1 MKIANKISSILCDDV
16 RHEVGN
22 KTSLMG
28 IYDKDII
35 FSNLP
40 ALLPKLC
47 LFVRLE
53 EVGTNF
59 QECKV
64 TLKTPE
70 MDPIHLNI
78 KIAETH
84 TGENVSLFAIF
95 SPFRAKCA
103 GQAQFEVRFDDRKR
117 PSHVYK
123 FKIAKVSDKKN
134 SKKS

>member
-1 MKIANKISSILCDDV
+1 MKIANKITSILCDDV
-16 RHEVGN
+16 RHEVGH

-28 IYDKDII
+28 IYDQDII
-35 FSNLP
+35 FDELP

-53 EVGTNF
+53 GVGTDF

-70 MDPIHLNI
+70 MDPVHLNI
-78 KIAETH
+78 KIAKTH
-84 TGENVSLFAIF
+84 IGENVSLFAIF
-95 SPFRAKCA
+95 SPFRAKSA
-103 GQAQFEVRFDDRKR
+103 GQGQFEVRFDERKR

-123 FKIAKVSDKKN
+123 FNIATTSDEEN